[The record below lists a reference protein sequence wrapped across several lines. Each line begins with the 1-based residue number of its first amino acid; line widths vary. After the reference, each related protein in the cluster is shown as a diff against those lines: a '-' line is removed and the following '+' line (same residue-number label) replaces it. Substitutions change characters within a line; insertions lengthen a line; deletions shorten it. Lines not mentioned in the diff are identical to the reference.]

1 MQYAALTYLSLS
13 KESKAYMSHLRRILA
28 AVADYSYQHLTEVG
42 VKAVKPQGGFYMFP
56 DFEVIRCALASRGI
70 TTSQQM
76 CDAIFEEISVAVMP
90 GGPAFLRPV
99 QELTVRLCFV
109 NFDGS
114 IALKASEGIG
124 LNKPLPDGFVEK
136 HCSLT
141 AGGIQALKQW
151 TLDQKASVS
160 LS

>member
-1 MQYAALTYLSLS
+1 
-13 KESKAYMSHLRRILA
+13 
-28 AVADYSYQHLTEVG
+28 
-42 VKAVKPQGGFYMFP
+42 MFP
-56 DFEVIRCALASRGI
+56 DFEVIRCALAKRGI

-76 CDAIFEEISVAVMP
+76 CNTIFEEASVALMP

-99 QELTVRLCFV
+99 QELTTRLCFV

-114 IALKASEGIG
+114 IALKASEAVG
-124 LNKPLPDGFVEK
+124 LDKPLPDGFVEK

-151 TLDQKASVS
+151 TLDQKTSVS